1 MLFCIQFICFLFQ
14 KVSKLMWFFS
24 SVLSWVFQS
33 TRETSRKPDGEILL
47 AIQKVE
53 KLLNKKGETFSD
65 VCFAVECAESK
76 DDLLAAFKPFNRIM
90 RIFRIA
96 IQDQEENKV
105 LISALKTLK
114 CSERFTFH
122 MESSSS
128 IQDAIIGY
136 KYSVAKK
143 MEDSFQQRQQ
153 LRIFDDAFDKSLLS
167 RNVVST
173 SDRGQLLSRSPAR
186 KRSCSQLMDT
196 GGEYCRNQSNS
207 CLGSTPAKERPWKKK
222 RGSLQNQLTDLLKRQ
237 CSAFHDQGCS
247 DACVPQFNMVACTGK
262 KTRWD
267 NGESRQDTKFTSKNL
282 DICLQNQI
290 GKCKRG
296 EKCYFRHEDR

>member
-1 MLFCIQFICFLFQ
+1 
-14 KVSKLMWFFS
+14 MWFFS

-33 TRETSRKPDGEILL
+33 RQETSRKPGGEILL
-47 AIQKVE
+47 AVKQVQ

-65 VCFAVECAESK
+65 ICFAVECAESK
-76 DDLLAAFKPFNRIM
+76 DELHAAFEPFNRIM

-96 IQDQEENKV
+96 IQDKEENKV

-114 CSERFTFH
+114 CSERFTLH

-136 KYSVAKK
+136 KSAVAKK

-153 LRIFDDAFDKSLLS
+153 LRIFDDAFDNSLLS

-173 SDRGQLLSRSPAR
+173 SESGQLLSSSPAR

-196 GGEYCRNQSNS
+196 GGEYCRDQSNS
-207 CLGSTPAKERPWKKK
+207 CLGSTLAEERPWKKK

-237 CSAFHDQGCS
+237 CLAFDDQGCS
-247 DACVPQFNMVACTGK
+247 DASVPQFKMVASTGK

-267 NGESRQDTKFTSKNL
+267 NGVSRNDTKFTSKNL
-282 DICLQNQI
+282 DICLQDQI
-290 GKCKRG
+290 GKCRRG